1 MVTDT
6 ESQSSSKD
14 SGIITEENGDGRDT
28 AALIWLSISPE
39 ELWAQRYHG
48 NFALHLT
55 SSVENL
61 EGIYF
66 VITNERGTS
75 IYHPLYCP

>member
-6 ESQSSSKD
+6 ESQSTSKD

-39 ELWAQRYHG
+39 EL
-48 NFALHLT
+48 
-55 SSVENL
+55 
-61 EGIYF
+61 
-66 VITNERGTS
+66 
-75 IYHPLYCP
+75 